1 MQSLSYQQFFF
12 SAIFSKRELEALKI
26 SNKKGYMPMEKLTM
40 AMIINLSLSPLV
52 KLKKEKEGKKLCQRI
67 N

>member
-1 MQSLSYQQFFF
+1 M
-12 SAIFSKRELEALKI
+12 E
-26 SNKKGYMPMEKLTM
+26 GYMPMEKLTG